1 MNRCAIIV
9 NILNNIVITVKNEYK
24 TAYT

>member
-9 NILNNIVITVKNEYK
+9 NVLNNIVITVKNENK
-24 TAYT
+24 TSYT